1 MEFITD
7 LFISNF
13 KWFYWRLAIYP
24 LGIVALLYIIYI
36 IALKTIRANKVYD
49 VDKHTSLLFSVVITT
64 IIYNILWFYII
75 LKNGIYIFNW
85 SQFGYNRTNIYLMLS
100 PLIVGYIL
108 LLTVFLIVQS
118 KIKNNIK

>member
-24 LGIVALLYIIYI
+24 LGCLALLYIIYI
-36 IALKTIRANKVYD
+36 IALKTIKISKFYD
-49 VDKHTSLLFSVVITT
+49 VDKNATLLYSIVITA

-85 SQFGYNRTNIYLMLS
+85 SQFEYNRTNIYLMIS
-100 PLIVGYIL
+100 PLIVGYVL
-108 LLTVFLIVQS
+108 LLTVFFIVQS